1 MDYLAFHYLGAQVYI
16 GLREWMRAREMLRMV
31 CSLFFL
37 FAGWGP
43 VFLCGI
49 TRWRGILCRMG
60 SCVEKVYA
68 LRGITRGKDGKADA
82 VVCGNRSF
90 ARRGRAFRPYRSRRT
105 SDSCW

>member
-31 CSLFFL
+31 CSPFSFSLDGVC
-37 FAGWGP
+37 A
-43 VFLCGI
+43 VCGI
-49 TRWRGILCRMG
+49 MRWRGILCRIG
-60 SCVEKVYA
+60 SCAGKVYV

-82 VVCGNRSF
+82 VVCGNRSS
-90 ARRGRAFRPYRSRRT
+90 ARRGRAFRPYRSRLT